1 MMSWSLQ
8 KKKEWIFE
16 KFILSEEK
24 FFNIFFISIYSVLN
38 ELSEYIYILLYTS
51 KNITSYTFVGCFQS
65 CRKPSVYP

>member
-24 FFNIFFISIYSVLN
+24 FFNIFFISIYGVLN
-38 ELSEYIYILLYTS
+38 ELSEYIFILLYTS
-51 KNITSYTFVGCFQS
+51 KNITLYTFVGCFQS